1 MPQTENAS
9 VREYIDALLTGAPL
23 TPARPQPVHAQMDI
37 KMIKQYRVV
46 CPQCGDL
53 PDSPYLGAADG
64 FKARR
69 DHWTDHRDE
78 RI

>member
-1 MPQTENAS
+1 MPQTEDAS
-9 VREYIDALLTGAPL
+9 VREYVDALLAGKPL
-23 TPARPQPVHAQMDI
+23 PATPQPIHAQMDI

-46 CPQCGDL
+46 CPQCGEL
-53 PDSPYLGAADG
+53 PDSPFLGAADG

-69 DHWTDHRDE
+69 DHWADHRDG